1 VSVLL
6 LVQWAGIRALD
17 RTPAPIYDRQPGR
30 LWQPRVRRSATAVHQ
45 RASALPINC
54 LRLITNV
61 VLVLTDLLAA
71 IVHPSPDLM
80 MRFPTPRGDR
90 IAATARRLGP
100 ARLRLARQV
109 PRQWNLVRVHHHVG
123 RLGPLDAKP
132 APSVLDQIDDARR
145 GSRGSDLAR
154 DQGPRPRGFEL
165 HHQAITKLSEGLQ
178 IRLAPC

>member
-17 RTPAPIYDRQPGR
+17 RTPAPIYERQPGR
-30 LWQPRVRRSATAVHQ
+30 LWQARVRRSATAVHQ

-54 LRLITNV
+54 LRPSTNV
-61 VLVLTDLLAA
+61 IFVLTNLLAA
-71 IVHPSPDLM
+71 IVQPSPDPT
-80 MRFPTPRGDR
+80 MRFPTRRGDR
-90 IAATARRLGP
+90 IAATARRSGP
-100 ARLRLARQV
+100 ARPRLARKS
-109 PRQWNLVRVHHHVG
+109 PASRNLVRVQHHVG

-165 HHQAITKLSEGLQ
+165 HHQAITKLSEGL
-178 IRLAPC
+178 